1 MTFTK
6 PTVNQRLTA
15 LIIGLQSDLK
25 GLFNN
30 DMINRRRLDFIEI
43 DMARLCEK
51 VGIEMTVPKDL
62 EPETPVDEVKE

>member
-1 MTFTK
+1 VSFTK
-6 PTVNQRLTA
+6 QTVNERLKA

-30 DMINRRRLDFIEI
+30 DMINRRRLDMLEI

-51 VGIEMTVPKDL
+51 VGLEMTVPKDL
-62 EPETPVDEVKE
+62 EPEAPEEVKE